1 MGKYGS
7 ATATR
12 PVLGTTGE
20 VTKTHEGGTG
30 FVREPKAELF
40 VTAVSSLMKPTFYEA
55 EDAREA
61 RLAKLAGQ
69 VAVEDPEWTLR
80 FITWLRNEANMRSVA
95 VVVAAQAV
103 KARLDEKLAGHN
115 RKLIA
120 AAIRRADEP
129 GEVIAYWQARF
140 GRNLP
145 MPVKRGVADAARK
158 AYTERSVLRYDGGAG
173 AMRLGDVVE
182 LVHPKA
188 SGPAQSALFGYLL
201 DRRHGRRETPED
213 DLKLLPAITTRAWLN
228 AMPVATRHEFARKVL
243 ALDPVAEDNWVR
255 ALAGQWEWGKSWLGQ
270 DAEDKTFDRVSEADQ
285 WKLFIQNGMGYMA
298 ILRNLRNFDE
308 AKIDRDTRKHVEA
321 ILTSEDEVKRS
332 RQFPFRFFS
341 AYKAVSGESWEAPLS
356 IGLSYSLDNV
366 PSLPGRT
373 LLLADMSGSMWP
385 WHSSTKGTTYPYEE
399 ASLFATALALRAEG
413 ADLIQY
419 GTNSEAVKLDP
430 AKGIL
435 GNMSKFRSMGGTY
448 TIETLRKHFKA
459 GEHDRV
465 VIITDEQ
472 AHYDRLGG
480 GVDSV
485 VPTDIPVYTWNI
497 GGHRAAH
504 TAAGPN
510 RHSFAGLNDQ
520 SWGQIPLIE
529 AGATQDWPF

>member
-1 MGKYGS
+1 MGKY
-7 ATATR
+7 ATTTTR

-20 VTKTHEGGTG
+20 VTTTHEGGTG
-30 FVREPKAELF
+30 YVREPKAELF
-40 VTAVSSLMKPTFYEA
+40 VTAVSSLMKATFYEA

-69 VAVEDPEWTLR
+69 VAIEDPEWTLR

-95 VVVAAQAV
+95 VVIACQAV
-103 KARLDEKLAGHN
+103 KARLDEKEAGHN

-158 AYTERSVLRYDGGAG
+158 AYTERSVLRYDGGSG

-201 DRRHGRRETPED
+201 DRRHGRRETPEA
-213 DLKLLPAITTRAWLN
+213 DLALLPAITARAALN
-228 AMPVATRHEFARKVL
+228 AMKVPERHEFARKVL
-243 ALDPVAEDNWVR
+243 ALDPTSEDIWIR

-270 DAEDKTFDRVSEADQ
+270 DAEDVTFERVSEADQ

-298 ILRNLRNFDE
+298 LLRNLRNFDG
-308 AKIDRDTRKHVEA
+308 AGIDDDVFKHVSA
-321 ILTSEDEVKRS
+321 VLTSEEEVKRS

-341 AYKAVSGESWEAPLS
+341 AYKATGGDRWESPLS

-373 LLLADMSGSMWP
+373 LILADMSGSMFP
-385 WHSSTKGTTYPYEE
+385 WGRADEHTTYPYEE
-399 ASLFATALALRAEG
+399 ASLFGTALALRAEG

-419 GTNSEAVKLDP
+419 GTSAEKVTLDP
-430 AKGIL
+430 GKGIL
-435 GNMSKFRSMGGTY
+435 GNMAKFRTMGGTY
-448 TIETLRKHFKA
+448 TIETLRNHFER
-459 GEHDRV
+459 GVHDRV

-485 VPTDIPVYTWNI
+485 VPEDIPVYTWNI

-529 AGATQDWPF
+529 AGATMDWPF